1 LKKITI
7 TIFVFFISLL
17 FSSKI
22 TNTDKIVGNGVY
34 TDDIG
39 NEFIHVN
46 VIGHVKFPGT
56 HMIFNGAN
64 LLDIISLA
72 GGPLQGANLKKVMIY
87 SGETL
92 YTEVDL
98 DKYLK
103 NKGILDLDIEPN
115 TTIYIEQ
122 KFLSYIFSRNTN
134 LITSLLQIM
143 NIYLTIK

>member
-1 LKKITI
+1 MKKITF
-7 TIFVFFISLL
+7 TIFVFFVSFL
-17 FSSKI
+17 FSNKI
-22 TNTDKIVGNGVY
+22 INTEKIVGNGVFK
-34 TDDIG
+34 DDIG
-39 NEFIHVN
+39 NEYIHVN

-64 LLDIISLA
+64 LLDILSLA

-87 SGETL
+87 SGEEL
-92 YTEVDL
+92 YAEVDL

-103 NKGILDLDIEPN
+103 NKGSIDLNIVPN

-122 KFLSYIFSRNTN
+122 KLLSYIFSRNTN

-143 NIYLTIK
+143 NIYLTVK